1 MIRASQ
7 MRPLLTCLLD
17 DVPEG
22 AVVAQLLL
30 QLGLLHLQNG
40 VIEISKYFVQKPFFA
55 KKN

>member
-1 MIRASQ
+1 